1 MNIEPSLRPFLLALL
16 CLLLVYRPQP
26 VLSADAAGGR
36 IATLAATAEAFNAVA
51 ELAGP
56 AVVYIHVR
64 KVTEA
69 AGRDAAAADD
79 FLDDPALRRF
89 FGESA
94 ADSGRDRDGRTTSYG
109 HGSGFIIDNR
119 GAILTNAHVIDH
131 ATEITVRLADRREF
145 TAEVIGLDRQSD
157 VALIRIAASDL
168 PVLALGDS
176 SALKVGEWALAIGSP
191 FEGVQTVTAGIISA
205 TGRSSVGISE
215 YEDFIQTDAAINPG
229 NSGGPLVDIHG
240 RAIGINTAYLIQT
253 GGYMGVGFA
262 IPINMARAIAQR
274 LQQDGRMTRAWLGVG
289 LQDLPPDRQPTTAG
303 GAAIVSR
310 IDAGSPAA
318 RAGLRQGDLLVAID
332 GIAAAGAADLRNRI
346 ALSRPGSTVTLVY
359 IRDGRQRSTAVDLGE
374 K

>member
-1 MNIEPSLRPFLLALL
+1 MNIHRSLRPLLLALL
-16 CLLLVYRPQP
+16 CLLLALRPEP
-26 VLSADAAGGR
+26 GLSADAAEGR

-51 ELAGP
+51 ERVGP
-56 AVVYIHVR
+56 TVVYIHVS

-89 FGESA
+89 FGDA
-94 ADSGRDRDGRTTSYG
+94 AAGNGRDRDGRTTSYG
-109 HGSGFIIDNR
+109 HGSGFIINDR
-119 GAILTNAHVIDH
+119 GFILTNAHVIDG
-131 ATEITVRLADRREF
+131 AKEITVRLSDRREF
-145 TAEVIGLDRQSD
+145 TAVVVGLDKKSD

-168 PVLALGDS
+168 PVLPLGDS
-176 SALKVGEWALAIGSP
+176 AALKVGEWALAIGSP
-191 FEGVQTVTAGIISA
+191 FEMVQTVTAGIISA

-240 RAIGINTAYLIQT
+240 RAIGINTAYLTQT

-289 LQDLPPDRQPTTAG
+289 LQDLPPDRQPTAAG

-318 RAGLRQGDLLVAID
+318 RSALRQGDLLVAID
-332 GIAAAGAADLRNRI
+332 GITVAGAADLRNRI
-346 ALSRPGSTVTLVY
+346 ALSRPGSRVTLAY
-359 IRDGRQRSTAVDLGE
+359 IRDGRQHTTAVVLGE

>member
-1 MNIEPSLRPFLLALL
+1 MNIRRSLRPLLLALL
-16 CLLLVYRPQP
+16 CLLLAHRPEP
-26 VLSADAAGGR
+26 GLSADVAAGR

-51 ELAGP
+51 ERVRP

-64 KVTEA
+64 KITEA
-69 AGRDAAAADD
+69 PGRDGNAAEN
-79 FLDDPALRRF
+79 FLDDPALQRF

-94 ADSGRDRDGRTTSYG
+94 GADGRDRERRNTSYG
-109 HGSGFIIDNR
+109 HGSGFIINDR

-131 ATEITVRLADRREF
+131 AAEITVRLGDRREF
-145 TAEVIGLDRQSD
+145 KAEVIGLDRKSD
-157 VALIRIAASDL
+157 VALIKIAAAGL
-168 PVLALGDS
+168 PVVPLGDS

-191 FEGVQTVTAGIISA
+191 FEMVQTVTAGIISA

-229 NSGGPLVDIHG
+229 NSGGPLVDIRG
-240 RAIGINTAYLIQT
+240 RAIGINTAYLTQT

-262 IPINMARAIAQR
+262 IPINMARTIADR

-289 LQDLPPDRQPTTAG
+289 LQDPPPDRQPAVGG

-310 IDAGSPAA
+310 VDAGSPAA

-332 GIAAAGAADLRNRI
+332 GIAVAGAADLRNRI
-346 ALSRPGSTVTLVY
+346 ALSPPGSTVTLSY
-359 IRDGRQRSTAVDLGE
+359 LRDGRQHVVTVALGE

>member
-1 MNIEPSLRPFLLALL
+1 MQPPLRQLLLALL
-16 CLLLVYRPQP
+16 CLLLALRPEP
-26 VLSADAAGGR
+26 ALSAEAGDKR
-36 IATLAATAEAFNAVA
+36 IATLSATAEAFNAVA
-51 ELAGP
+51 ERVRP

-64 KVTEA
+64 KISEA
-69 AGRDAAAADD
+69 TGRDGNAAEN
-79 FLDDPALRRF
+79 FLDDPALQRF
-89 FGESA
+89 FGDSA
-94 ADSGRDRDGRTTSYG
+94 PDNSRDREHRNTSYG
-109 HGSGFIIDNR
+109 HGSGFIINDR

-131 ATEITVRLADRREF
+131 AAEITVRLGDRREF
-145 TAEVIGLDRQSD
+145 KAEVIGLDKKSD
-157 VALIRIAASDL
+157 VALIKIAAADL
-168 PVLALGDS
+168 PVMPLGDS

-191 FEGVQTVTAGIISA
+191 FEMVQTVTAGIISA

-240 RAIGINTAYLIQT
+240 RAVGINTAYLTQS

-262 IPINMARAIAQR
+262 IPINMARTIADR

-289 LQDLPPDRQPTTAG
+289 LQDPPPDRQPVAEG

-318 RAGLRQGDLLVAID
+318 RAGLRQGDVIITINAIA
-332 GIAAAGAADLRNRI
+332 IAGAADLRNRI
-346 ALSRPGSTVTLVY
+346 ALSPPGSAVTLGY
-359 IRDGRQRSTAVDLGE
+359 LRDGRQHFATVELGE